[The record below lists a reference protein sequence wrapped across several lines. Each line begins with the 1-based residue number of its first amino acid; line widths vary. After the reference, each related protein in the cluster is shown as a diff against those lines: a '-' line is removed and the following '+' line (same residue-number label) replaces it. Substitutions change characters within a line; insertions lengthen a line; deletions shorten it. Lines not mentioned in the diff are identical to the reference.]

1 MQRRIAGRTAKKF
14 ALFHLIPAACVGLF
28 PLYRY
33 LVGLLPRNMTGC
45 ILHDWLFL
53 YCPLCGGTRAV
64 SALLQLRIADA
75 FRANAYVTLLA
86 AVALVHYI
94 LAWVRLLRGETVLF
108 RFLAW
113 EWIAAGVLLLLWGIV
128 RNVLMLRLGFDPL
141 GDLGALWNGL
151 RQTGL
156 Y

>member
-1 MQRRIAGRTAKKF
+1 MQQRIAGRTAKQF

-33 LVGLLPRNMTGC
+33 VVGLLPRNMTGC
-45 ILHDWLFL
+45 ILHDWAFL
-53 YCPLCGGTRAV
+53 YCPFCGGTRAV
-64 SALLQLRIADA
+64 SALLQFRIVDA

-86 AVALVHYI
+86 VVALVHYI